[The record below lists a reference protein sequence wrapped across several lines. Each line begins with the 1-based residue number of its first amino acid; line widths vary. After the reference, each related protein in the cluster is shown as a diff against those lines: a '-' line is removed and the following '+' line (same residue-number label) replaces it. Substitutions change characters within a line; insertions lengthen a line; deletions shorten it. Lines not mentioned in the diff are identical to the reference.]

1 MNDTLRM
8 KLMKLLALAERG
20 VGGEAVNARALLE
33 SALKK
38 HGIALDDLTDG
49 QRKMQRF
56 TFKGLHEERIL
67 IQIMVTV
74 CGSKTK
80 VYGRKGARALFAEMT
95 QEQVVETEM
104 LWAAHRTQ
112 FKKEMDILI
121 SAYIHKQ
128 NLFPRDVEKV
138 EKEMTPED
146 LERLERIVQMMM
158 GIQTVEIRRQLCAR
172 G

>member
-1 MNDTLRM
+1 
-8 KLMKLLALAERG
+8 
-20 VGGEAVNARALLE
+20 
-33 SALKK
+33 
-38 HGIALDDLTDG
+38 
-49 QRKMQRF
+49 
-56 TFKGLHEERIL
+56 
-67 IQIMVTV
+67 
-74 CGSKTK
+74 